1 MARPP
6 PSASCRQPQ
15 RGQALLETALVVP
28 LLLLLAFG
36 VVGAGR
42 LVQAQLG
49 VSAVAREAA
58 RAAALATGADLAAT
72 QGMAHGQEV
81 ATGYHLTNS
90 SLRVSVEA
98 GSFARGGQV
107 RASARYEV
115 ALGDLPLL
123 GWAHVAVSSQ
133 HVERLDLYRSRWA
146 GREER

>member
-1 MARPP
+1 V
-6 PSASCRQPQ
+6 Q

-58 RAAALATGADLAAT
+58 RAAALATGAESAVTL
-72 QGMAHGQEV
+72 GMAHGQEV
-81 ATGYHLTNS
+81 AAGYHLTNG
-90 SLRVSVEA
+90 SLRVSVDPGA
-98 GSFARGGQV
+98 FARGGAV
-107 RASARYEV
+107 RASVHYEV
-115 ALGDLPLL
+115 ALADLPLM
-123 GWAHVAVSSQ
+123 GWTRIAVSSQ
-133 HVERLDLYRSRWA
+133 HVERLDLYRSRWT